1 MVGKSKSKSVDIST
15 AKAADVTTKEGDV
28 TVTPVDVKKMKSLVL
43 TSTGSGSDYSN
54 LQVKDEEF
62 PKIDKEN
69 QVIVK
74 IKAVGLNFAELM
86 QRQGIY
92 KPSTKTPYTPGFEGS
107 GIVEEV
113 SENVTDLEKGDRVI
127 IFSSSGVWKGIYA
140 NLKIFWLNCVRV
152 APKYYFNKITK

>member
-1 MVGKSKSKSVDIST
+1 MVGKSKSKSVDINT
-15 AKAADVTTKEGDV
+15 TKTGDVTAKEGDV
-28 TVTPVDVKKMKSLVL
+28 TVTPIDVKKMKSVVL

-54 LQVKDEEF
+54 LQVKDEDY

-127 IFSSSGVWKGIYA
+127 VFSSNGIWKGI
-140 NLKIFWLNCVRV
+140 L
-152 APKYYFNKITK
+152 